1 MGAGAQAKGVAEVSY
16 QVHYGDALEVTR
28 GMEPGSVHCGITP
41 AAIANIKGKKEVE

>member
-1 MGAGAQAKGVAEVSY
+1 MTY
-16 QVHYGDALEVTR
+16 RIHYGDALEVTR